1 MWKITNSIPLLKE
14 HETVGV
20 FTVVYTAS
28 TILAVYVINVT
39 LTH

>member
-1 MWKITNSIPLLKE
+1 MWKIANLMAVLKE

-28 TILAVYVINVT
+28 TIVAVYVMKVV
-39 LTH
+39 LAH